1 MNARALFASLVSMA
15 TIFYFVQSRFSFTP
29 HPRVLNCTLQAREK
43 DATVGEKKLGLEM
56 AQTLKGM
63 IAPYFL
69 RRTKAEVKQRE
80 KEAKDKPQ
88 EENVTHAV

>member
-1 MNARALFASLVSMA
+1 MA